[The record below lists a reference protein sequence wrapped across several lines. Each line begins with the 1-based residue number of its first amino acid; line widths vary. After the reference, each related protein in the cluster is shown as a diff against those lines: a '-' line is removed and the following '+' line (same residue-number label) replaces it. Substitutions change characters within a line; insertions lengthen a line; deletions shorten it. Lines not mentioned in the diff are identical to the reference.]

1 MVAVSP
7 SSRTSLLADLI
18 LALPHLHPQ
27 LYFKSSLV
35 ALSHAME
42 DQVLYGHG
50 QPLVFANFQR
60 ERYYRQEARRYER
73 ISQIARQVYVLAA
86 PETDFLRQTV
96 PYKTV
101 PLDLEDPLT
110 QEWHLIIVDDAY
122 ATCLVCRERFH
133 KPSEDTWFGQSL
145 DPARQ
150 FEGIWSFEQETVI
163 QAAQALIPKIRG
175 YRPDLDPLL
184 QDAERYLQQ
193 RSQPSGSV
201 SVNPALFAERL
212 ITYLQAGQ
220 YKLQRTYKAIHLQ
233 EIKERS
239 LNQIMLAMRRSL
251 DPGEILQIAVRELG
265 MISKMSRCLIYR
277 CSVGQR
283 EVTIEQE
290 YCREGVVSLR
300 SQPWSLEKNP
310 FLLTAI
316 KTGDLICAQDTT
328 TDVRL
333 AAIQDLCQRA
343 QIRSWLVIP
352 LLYQGRLLGILELH
366 NDTPT
371 SWPPLVLEL
380 GTSLASQIGIALI
393 QAEAYQHLDDLNQQ
407 LAALDQAKTD
417 LIAVTGHEL
426 RTPLSTIQICLESLA
441 SDPDM
446 PMESRQEMLDT
457 ALQDAFRLRR
467 LVQDFLTL
475 SKLESGRVQWRI
487 EPVSAEECLDLS
499 MSSIQ
504 ARRRHEKLPQIVVDI
519 APNLPLLQADGEWL
533 VEALRKL
540 LDNACKFTPATGQIW
555 LRLLPI
561 EQCVFVDPS
570 DPSHNGH
577 GRATSAVQ
585 FTIRDSGRGI
595 DPSRL
600 QVIFERFYQVE
611 GALRRSVGG
620 TGLGLTICRLIIE
633 AMGGRLWAESAGE
646 NKGSAFHFTIPTA
659 PLQQDPHLHGLS

>member
-1 MVAVSP
+1 MIAS

-18 LALPHLHPQ
+18 FALPHLHPQ

-42 DQVLYGHG
+42 DQVLYGRG

-96 PYKTV
+96 PYQTV
-101 PLDLEDPLT
+101 PLDPEDPLA

-133 KPSEDTWFGQSL
+133 KPSDDGWFGQGL

-163 QAAQALIPKIRG
+163 QAALALMPKIRE
-175 YRPDLDPLL
+175 YRPDLGPRL
-184 QDAERYLQQ
+184 QEAEHYLQQ
-193 RSQPSGSV
+193 RSEPSLTA
-201 SVNPALFAERL
+201 SVNPALFTERL

-233 EIKERS
+233 EIKERT
-239 LNQIMLAMRRSL
+239 LNQMMLAMRRSL

-265 MISKMSRCLIYR
+265 MISKVSRCLIYR
-277 CSVGQR
+277 CSLGQR

-290 YCREGVVSLR
+290 YCREGVVSLKA
-300 SQPWSLEKNP
+300 QPWPLERNP
-310 FLLTAI
+310 FLLAAV
-316 KTGDLICAQDTT
+316 KTGDLICAQDTA
-328 TDVRL
+328 TDPRL
-333 AAIQDLCQRA
+333 SGIQDLCQA
-343 QIRSWLVIP
+343 AFIRSWLVIP

-366 NDTPT
+366 DDAPT

-446 PMESRQEMLDT
+446 PMASRQEMLDT

-499 MSSIQ
+499 MSTIH
-504 ARRRHEKLPQIVVDI
+504 ARRRHEKLPQILVDI
-519 APNLPLLQADGEWL
+519 APNLPLVQADGEWL

-555 LRLLPI
+555 LRLLPV
-561 EQCVFVDPS
+561 EQCVLADPS
-570 DPSHNGH
+570 DSTRNGN
-577 GRATSAVQ
+577 GRTISAVQ
-585 FTIRDSGRGI
+585 FTITDSGRGI

-600 QVIFERFYQVE
+600 QVIFERFYQAE

-633 AMGGRLWAESAGE
+633 AMGGRIWAQSAGE

-659 PLQQDPHLHGLS
+659 LP